1 MSKIG
6 QKGWFLAFIGVLMV
20 AALIAG
26 AALLR
31 HGSAVAQEASAYDL
45 QLAPEAYAE
54 FTCNIGEVAVFTDRI
69 HVNCNPANGAIRFFA
84 ASAAQGE
91 VLNTNRFL
99 TLLNTAYALGK
110 PVVVGYDTNTAAN
123 PPSCLVTDCRKILS
137 VKIRP

>member
-1 MSKIG
+1 MSKIS
-6 QKGWFLAFIGVLMV
+6 QKGWFLALIGILLV
-20 AALIAG
+20 AALVAG
-26 AALLR
+26 VALLK
-31 HGSAVAQEASAYDL
+31 HGPAVAQGATSSDSI
-45 QLAPEAYAE
+45 QAPEAYAE
-54 FTCNIGEVAVFTDRI
+54 FTCTIGEVAVFTDRI

-123 PPSCLVTDCRKILS
+123 PPSCLVTDCRKILAI
-137 VKIRP
+137 KIRP